1 MSVIEPR
8 AVILVEGLSDQRAVE
23 ALAVRRGRDLPAEG
37 ISVVAMDGATNIA
50 KFVERYGPSGADLR
64 LAGLYDVGEEGVFR
78 HALERAGLGTDL
90 TREDLQVLGFHVCI
104 ADLEDELIRAL
115 GVEALEEL
123 IAMQGELESFRTM
136 QKQPAQRDRNVEAQL
151 RRFMGTNS
159 GRKVFYAPVIVDAL
173 DLDKVPSPLDRVL
186 AHV

>member
-1 MSVIEPR
+1 
-8 AVILVEGLSDQRAVE
+8 VE
-23 ALAVRRGRDLPAEG
+23 ALAVRRGRDLAAEG
-37 ISVVAMDGATNIA
+37 VMVVAMDGATNIA
-50 KFVERYGPSGADLR
+50 KFLEQYGPSGADVR

-78 HALERAGLGTDL
+78 RALERAGLGTDL
-90 TREDLQVLGFHVCI
+90 SRDDLQALGFHVCI

-115 GVEALEEL
+115 GVDGVEEL
-123 IAMQGELESFRTM
+123 IAVQGELDSFRTM
-136 QKQPAQRDRNVEAQL
+136 QKQPAHRGRSAEAQL

-159 GRKVFYAPVIVDAL
+159 GRKIFYAPVMVDAL